1 MNDRTMEEI
10 TVPIGEMQIRM
21 VAPQVGEDSSCRI
34 TFWWGITCAAVA
46 LARHIECHTEDF
58 SGKRAIELGCG
69 LGLAGITAGLVGA
82 NVLFT
87 DYVPQA
93 LEFVYGNA
101 RLNGLGK
108 GAFRTAVLDWENP
121 DIFQKFDVVF
131 GSEIVYDYFFHS
143 SLIRLLRQILKP
155 DGTLLIADR
164 KRLCVSRFI
173 GRMISG
179 GFSCREVVDRVV
191 LSGFSDQ
198 EISIFRLRMAP
209 L

>member
-1 MNDRTMEEI
+1 MNGKTIEEI
-10 TVPIGEMQIRM
+10 TVPVGEMRIRM
-21 VAPQVGEDSSCRI
+21 IAPQDEEDSSSRI
-34 TFWWGITCAAVA
+34 TFWWGITSAAVA
-46 LARHIECHTEDF
+46 LARHIECHSEGF
-58 SGKRAIELGCG
+58 SGKRVIELGCG

-87 DYVPQA
+87 DYVPRA
-93 LEFVYGNA
+93 LEFVDRNA
-101 RLNGLGK
+101 RLNGLGN
-108 GAFRTAVLDWENP
+108 GAFRTALLDWENP

-131 GSEIVYDYFFHS
+131 GSEIVYDYFFHG

-164 KRLCVSRFI
+164 KRLCVSRFM
-173 GRMISG
+173 GRMIAA
-179 GFSCREVVDRVV
+179 GFSCREVIDRVV
-191 LSGFSDQ
+191 LSGFPDQ